1 MDKKEANMTSNRE
14 DNFFNR
20 FLASSS
26 AGIMITIFVMLIAFA
41 IVIPDFFTPASFM
54 NILVGAA
61 LMGVVAIG
69 ESMLLIAGHF
79 DLSPGGIAALSG
91 VLLAVLIKAGV
102 NAGLT
107 VVIVLF
113 VGMLIGLANAS
124 LVNKLKFPPFIAT
137 LATASVARGFAYAM
151 NKGQS
156 TTINTES
163 SILFLGIGR
172 ILGIPV
178 PVWLLIIVT
187 VFCLILLKFT
197 KFGKH
202 VYAIGGNAYIS
213 RLYGIKT
220 DGVITIL
227 YVILAV
233 LSALGGIMLAA
244 RMYTGS
250 PISAQGLEFE
260 AITAGILGG
269 ISLSGGVGSLTGA
282 IGGIFVLQGFTN
294 GLLLMNVPSYW
305 QYVSRGMLLVVALT
319 FDHIRRLRKR

>member
-113 VGMLIGLANAS
+113 VGALVGLANAS

-137 LATASVARGFAYAM
+137 LATASAVRGVAYTINR
-151 NKGQS
+151 GQS
-156 TTINTES
+156 APVYNK
-163 SILFLGIGR
+163 SILFLGVGR

-187 VFCLILLKFT
+187 IFCLILLKFT

-202 VYAIGGNAYIS
+202 VYAIGGDAYIS

-220 DGVITIL
+220 DSVITIL

-233 LSALGGIMLAA
+233 LSALGGMLLAS
-244 RMYTGS
+244 RMNQAFPGGS
-250 PISAQGLEFE
+250 QGLEFE
-260 AITAGILGG
+260 AITAAVLGG
-269 ISLSGGVGSLTGA
+269 IALNGGIGSLSGT
-282 IGGIFVLQGFTN
+282 IGGIFVLEGFKN
-294 GLLLMNVPSYW
+294 GLLLFGLQSYW
-305 QYVSRGMLLVVALT
+305 QFVSSGFLLIIALS
-319 FDHIRRLRKR
+319 FDHIRRLLRR